1 MFLFNFLLDLTIQTS
16 PSKDIYARKYNV
28 VYFVCKVDGPE
39 KVTVTWKY
47 NGKPVTR
54 PPPYPMPW
62 SQGGVLMIRPLFVG
76 RSDGY
81 YECVASDSRTTLNR
95 GFNLTVKE
103 EKDLPA
109 GFPKITTQPRSIFL
123 TEGETAQFRCRA
135 EGNPT
140 PKLKWFLSRKPLNV
154 SMPRISILPDDTL
167 QVSQV
172 SRQDGGLF
180 ECEASNSVGYI
191 ISYKVGIFA
200 KPKKVIKIKPTLLTR
215 QKDVTVDPESRVTL
229 SCTATGKPQPVFS
242 WYKNGLLYGGGT
254 NGHLHLSYI
263 LESNNFTCRAR
274 NGAGYEESTC
284 RLTVRPKPLTPT
296 EPKLVKENASSITIT
311 WRKNYLEDDEITGYI
326 VKYRS
331 KGTQKWKNT
340 SLVAPVTPT
349 ARFTLNGLKPYTFWE
364 FQVIAFNHAGNSL
377 PSKINYF
384 ASGETL
390 PETPA
395 WNLLGKGVSDTS
407 FNATWK
413 EPLIPNGR
421 IRRYRVYYTVDK
433 NDPLSDW
440 SLEYAGNTY
449 KIIRRTQRRTV
460 YYFKIQVVGTAGLGP
475 MSETAIVK
483 SQGGDLCVGNISVP
497 GQPFNV
503 SAVPQSSK
511 SIQVSW
517 KNPVYKGNGLD
528 GYEVQYN
535 SKRGSLKK
543 ESEFGVTQ
551 NLLQGLHP
559 YTNYTINV
567 LAKSFGGLGP
577 PSEPIHCMTLQD
589 APSGPPQGSKARPR
603 SSTSIEVFWNPP
615 LPHLR
620 NGLITGYNIMYTPVR
635 GSVPSILSVD
645 GSKRNA
651 MLTGLRKYTKYT
663 IWVSSKTAVG
673 EGPPSNKFELFTDE
687 DVPEGAPRDIRAYA
701 INDSAISV
709 TWNEPIEKSGRIRG
723 YFVYYLPVKDN
734 HEIIKGKTLPH
745 SYDAVGSQ
753 QRHVILMSKVEPS
766 TTYQIRVAAYTL
778 KGDGTRSSEVYVK
791 TPKRLPAA
799 PEIRWANL
807 RGPKRT
813 DLSLAWR
820 PNYPGVLQY
829 KIEYG
834 KALTKFDNLA
844 DVRTKYVN
852 VRHRSHVFKGLSN
865 GVWYLFKVSAQ
876 TLKDWSIEARKWVK
890 MPDGIPGEA
899 PQNIRAIT
907 ESSTSIKITWES
919 PDPWLRHG
927 RITKYIISYKM
938 TANGEPRSKR
948 FKVNDD
954 SARLEMIINNLQVK
968 TEYSFTLT
976 AYTSAGAGPASIA
989 VTSRTDDQTLPFVR
1003 SVSVSEISSNSVLVK
1018 WIPPKFTPGFTVTG
1032 YKVTAS
1038 GSKSYKDASGVEK
1051 TVRSNEEK
1059 QIPSKLNSA
1068 YFNNLKPNLYY
1079 TISVWI
1085 LTTSGTGQRK
1095 VSQFWTKK
1103 TAPPAV
1109 DPPRNVKYIG
1119 GTKVSLII
1127 SPSPTVNGDV
1137 EFYHI
1142 YVVDYGL
1149 NYQQSNDLRSKNPDS
1164 LFKNQQKRS
1173 RRSSPRP
1180 VTYVTAELLPSE
1192 LPKEVIIGEG
1202 NKIGDYKNKK
1212 LTPGHTYQFFSRAYV
1227 KQDSEYVYKSSN
1239 LTRPITIDLQPTD
1252 KTIGN
1257 KDNKS
1262 GKTGSQN
1269 NTPQKKSGGSGVM
1282 IAGIVVSLVLVII
1295 IVLLAIYF
1303 RRRGCRKPSLP
1314 GDEEARKPLR
1324 RKNGSLAKDEKPK
1337 DLVELHR
1344 LKFPTTEMKTHP
1356 PIPVDEFAH
1365 HVMDLKADDA
1375 EKIVQEFE
1383 SFDPGQSHISE
1394 ASNQPCNK
1402 VKNRYPNLQAYDH
1415 TRVVLQFTGEVG
1427 SDYLNA
1433 NYIDGYCQEKAF
1445 IATQGPMTNTVAD
1458 FWRACWENK
1467 TGTIVMMTKLEERG
1481 RGKCEQY
1488 WPNSG
1493 ITTYGNIRVSKVEQV
1508 ELANYVKR
1516 TFEICSN
1523 DREETR
1529 IVKQFQ
1535 FTAWPDLGVPR
1546 NPAALL
1552 SFTERVRKE
1561 NVENAGPII
1570 VHCSAGVGRTG
1581 CFIVIYSM
1589 LERIKN
1595 EQTVDIYGYVTML
1608 RSQRNFMV
1616 QNDEQYIFVHDAIL
1630 DAIQSGSTAVPA
1642 NELSI
1647 YLKTMSEFNKKH
1659 GDVLIERDFNVIVC
1673 ATVPNKEDCMSAS
1686 AEMNQSKNRLASIL
1700 PFDSNRVCLEQLRGQ
1715 EETDYIN
1722 ASHIDGYRGHGEFIA
1737 AQGPTKETVEDFW
1750 RMIMEQGC
1758 SIIVM
1763 LTNLTDR
1770 GKEMC
1775 YQYWPSEKA
1784 EKYHYYIVEPVTET
1798 REANFFI
1805 RKFKITDARD
1815 GDTRTI
1821 TQFQYINFHKGEVP
1835 VSPEGIIQLIGHVN
1849 RLKNQDSNPGPILC
1863 HSNSGV
1869 GRTGVFIALNIIFE
1883 RLQAEDVIDIHQT
1896 VKTLRFERAFMVQ
1909 NLQQYIFCFEA
1920 AESFLRSF
1928 ELSV

>member
-1 MFLFNFLLDLTIQTS
+1 MEDNSNHVINLCQSSCLRSVRQESGQDH
-16 PSKDIYARKYNV
+16 PAR
-28 VYFVCKVDGPE
+28 
-39 KVTVTWKY
+39 
-47 NGKPVTR
+47 
-54 PPPYPMPW
+54 
-62 SQGGVLMIRPLFVG
+62 
-76 RSDGY
+76 
-81 YECVASDSRTTLNR
+81 RTTL
-95 GFNLTVKE
+95 K
-103 EKDLPA
+103 
-109 GFPKITTQPRSIFL
+109 
-123 TEGETAQFRCRA
+123 
-135 EGNPT
+135 
-140 PKLKWFLSRKPLNV
+140 
-154 SMPRISILPDDTL
+154 
-167 QVSQV
+167 
-172 SRQDGGLF
+172 
-180 ECEASNSVGYI
+180 
-191 ISYKVGIFA
+191 
-200 KPKKVIKIKPTLLTR
+200 
-215 QKDVTVDPESRVTL
+215 KDVTVDPELRITL

-296 EPKLVKENASSITIT
+296 EPKLVQENASSITIT
-311 WRKNYLEDDEITGYI
+311 WRKNYFEDDEITGYI
-326 VKYRS
+326 VKFRS
-331 KGTQKWKNT
+331 KGTQKWNNA
-340 SLVAPVTPT
+340 SVVAPVTPT
-349 ARFTLNGLKPYTFWE
+349 ARFALHGLKPYTFWE
-364 FQVIAFNHAGNSL
+364 FQVIAFNNAGN
-377 PSKINYF
+377 
-384 ASGETL
+384 T

-395 WNLLGKGVSDTS
+395 RNLLGKGVSGTS
-407 FNATWK
+407 FNATWE

-421 IRRYRVYYTVDK
+421 IRRYRMYYTINK

-449 KIIRRTQRRTV
+449 KIIRRTRRRTV

-517 KNPVYKGNGLD
+517 KNPVYKGNGLG
-528 GYEVQYN
+528 GYEVQYK
-535 SKRGSLKK
+535 SKRGSLKN

-559 YTNYTINV
+559 YYTINV

-577 PSEPIHCMTLQD
+577 PSEPIHCMTLQE

-603 SSTSIEVFWNPP
+603 SSTSIEVLWNPP

-620 NGLITGYNIMYTPVR
+620 NGLIIGYNIMYTPVR
-635 GSVPSILSVD
+635 GSVPSILCVN
-645 GSKRNA
+645 GSKRSA

-663 IWVSSKTAVG
+663 IWVSSETAVG
-673 EGPPSNKFELFTDE
+673 EGPRSNKFEVFTDE
-687 DVPEGAPRDIRAYA
+687 DLPEGAPRDIHALV

-734 HEIIKGKTLPH
+734 HEIIKGTTLPH
-745 SYDAVGSQ
+745 WYDAVGSQ

-766 TTYQIRVAAYTL
+766 TTYQIRVSAYTIVGNG
-778 KGDGTRSSEVYVK
+778 KRSSEVYVK

-807 RGPKRT
+807 RDPKRT
-813 DLSLAWR
+813 DLNLAWR

-834 KALTKFDNLA
+834 KALKKFDNLT

-876 TLKDWSIEARKWVK
+876 TLKDWSIEAHKWVK
-890 MPDGIPGEA
+890 MPDGVPGEA

-907 ESSTSIKITWES
+907 KSSTSIKITWES
-919 PDPWLRHG
+919 PDPWLSNG
-927 RITKYIISYKM
+927 KIKKYIIRYKM
-938 TANGEPRSKR
+938 TANGEPRRKK

-976 AYTSAGAGPASIA
+976 AYTSAGAGPASVP
-989 VTSRTDDQTLPFVR
+989 VTSRTDNQTLPFVR
-1003 SVSVSEISSNSVLVK
+1003 SVLVSEITSNSVLVK
-1018 WIPPKFTPGFTVTG
+1018 WIPPNFTPGFTVTS
-1032 YKVTAS
+1032 YRVTAS

-1051 TVRSNEEK
+1051 TVHSNEEK
-1059 QIPSKLNSA
+1059 QIPSKLNST
-1068 YFNNLKPNLYY
+1068 YFTNLKPNLYY

-1085 LTTSGTGQRK
+1085 LTTLGTGQRK
-1095 VSQFWTKK
+1095 VSQFWTRK
-1103 TAPPAV
+1103 TAPPVV
-1109 DPPRNVKYIG
+1109 DPPRSVKYIG

-1127 SPSPTVNGDV
+1127 SPSTTVNGDV
-1137 EFYHI
+1137 EFYHV
-1142 YVVDYGL
+1142 YVVDYGF
-1149 NYQQSNDLRSKNPDS
+1149 NYQKLNLTSSNSDS
-1164 LFKNQQKRS
+1164 LFKNLQKRS

-1192 LPKEVIIGEG
+1192 LPKEVVIGEG

-1239 LTRPITIDLQPTD
+1239 LTRSITINLQPTD
-1252 KTIGN
+1252 ETN
-1257 KDNKS
+1257 ET
-1262 GKTGSQN
+1262 GKTESRN
-1269 NTPQKKSGGSGVM
+1269 NTTKEKSGGSGVM
-1282 IAGIVVSLVLVII
+1282 IAGIVVSPVLVII
-1295 IVLLAIYF
+1295 VVLLAIYF
-1303 RRRGCRKPSLP
+1303 IRRGCRRPSLP
-1314 GDEEARKPLR
+1314 ADGERKPLR
-1324 RKNGSLAKDEKPK
+1324 GMKKDEEHK

-1344 LKFPTTEMKTHP
+1344 MEFPTTEMKTHP
-1356 PIPVDEFAH
+1356 AIPVADFAN
-1365 HVMDLKADDA
+1365 HVMDLNVDGK

-1394 ASNQPCNK
+1394 ASNQPYNK
-1402 VKNRYPNLQAYDH
+1402 MKNRYPNVQAYDH

-1445 IATQGPMTNTVAD
+1445 IAMQGPMTNTVED

-1467 TGTIVMMTKLEERG
+1467 TGTIVMVTKLEERG

-1488 WPNSG
+1488 WPSSG
-1493 ITTYGNIRVSKVEQV
+1493 MAIYRNIRVTKIDEFEST
-1508 ELANYVKR
+1508 NYVMR
-1516 TFEICSN
+1516 IFETSST
-1523 DREETR
+1523 DGQETR

-1535 FTAWPDLGVPR
+1535 FTAWPEFGVPR
-1546 NPAALL
+1546 NPVALL

-1561 NVENAGPII
+1561 NVENTGPII
-1570 VHCSAGVGRTG
+1570 VHCSDGVGRTG
-1581 CFIVIYSM
+1581 CIIVIYSM

-1616 QNDEQYIFVHDAIL
+1616 QNDKQYIFVHDAIL
-1630 DAIQSGSTAVPA
+1630 NAIQSGSTAVPTS
-1642 NELSI
+1642 EFST
-1647 YLKTMSEFNKKH
+1647 YLGTMSEFNQH
-1659 GDVLIERDFNVIVC
+1659 GDVLIEEDFKVIVH
-1673 ATVPNKEDCMSAS
+1673 ATVPDNEDCMSAN
-1686 AEMNQSKNRLASIL
+1686 AEVNKSKNRLASIL
-1700 PFDSNRVCLEQLRGQ
+1700 PLCLEQLRGQ

-1722 ASHIDGYRGHGEFIA
+1722 ASHIDGYREHGEFIA
-1737 AQGPTKETVEDFW
+1737 AQGPTKQTVEDFW
-1750 RMIMEQGC
+1750 RMIVEQGC

-1763 LTNLTDR
+1763 LTDLTDR

-1775 YQYWPSEKA
+1775 YQYWPSKKA
-1784 EKYHYYIVEPVTET
+1784 EKYHHYIVEPLTDT

-1805 RKFKITDARD
+1805 RKFKITDTMD
-1815 GDTRTI
+1815 GVTRTI
-1821 TQFQYINFHKGEVP
+1821 TQFQYINFHKSEVP

-1863 HSNSGV
+1863 HSSSGV
-1869 GRTGVFIALNIIFE
+1869 GRTGVFIALHITFE
-1883 RLQAEDVIDIHQT
+1883 SLQAEDVVDIHHT

-1920 AESFLRSF
+1920 AESFIRNF
-1928 ELSV
+1928 QLSV